1 MKGTLILIVFLTISY
16 SSFGQLRL
24 NTYGGYVFQDKVNSY
39 YSNTSYFNGTIQD
52 SFRWGLGLEYHIE
65 NRGAIELQYQRQDT
79 NAPTFYRDN
88 SFGSE
93 EQFSD
98 FSLSINWIM
107 LNGTRYF
114 PISDLVEPFVGA
126 GFGLGVFN
134 IENPDNGRSDSATK
148 FSWQIRGGA
157 NLWMTPRM
165 ALRIQASL
173 ISATQAF
180 GGGLYFGTGGVGA
193 GVNNYS
199 TMYQFAFDGGLVFRL
214 GK

>member
-1 MKGTLILIVFLTISY
+1 MKHSILLIAFLTISY

-24 NTYGGYVFQDKVNSY
+24 NSYGGYVFKDKVDSY
-39 YSNTSYFNGTIQD
+39 YSSNSYFDGTIQD
-52 SFRWGLGLEYHIE
+52 GFRWGLGVEYHIAD
-65 NRGAIELQYQRQDT
+65 RGAIELQYQRQDT

-93 EQFSD
+93 VQFSD
-98 FSLSINWIM
+98 FSLAINWIM

-114 PISDLVEPFVGA
+114 PVNDLVEPFVGA
-126 GFGLGVFN
+126 GLGLGVFN
-134 IENPDNGRSDSATK
+134 IENPDNGRNGSATK

-157 NLWMTPRM
+157 NFWTTPKM

-173 ISATQAF
+173 ISATEGF
-180 GGGLYFGTGGVGA
+180 GGGLYFGTGGVGG
-193 GVNNYS
+193 GVSTYS

-214 GK
+214 GE